1 MIDMQVTEVWIAIEI
16 SNGVIV
22 TAYGPFDTR
31 SEVMT
36 FLSRYNSEGYDGEVV
51 VRKLRRPPSS
61 LYWYRNPFR
70 RSRKAPS
77 A

>member
-16 SNGVIV
+16 SNGIIV

-51 VRKLRRPPSS
+51 ARKLRRSPSFPMI
-61 LYWYRNPFR
+61 YIR
-70 RSRKAPS
+70 RRRKRVTP
-77 A
+77 